1 MSHDPLGAGVNAGG
15 STEGRLLVVVRE
27 PLSTCQGVTYS
38 NQAEEDTHMANPT
51 PGDDTGVGPGREYPG
66 IPRWMKVSGI
76 IVIVLVLLIVI
87 IMFTGVGGK
96 HGPGMHGPG
105 RHMGVGGEHGP
116 RRPMVSTA
124 LVATYRPVTLVA
136 THRPVVLAATYRP
149 RQSPSGYASSRTR

>member
-1 MSHDPLGAGVNAGG
+1 MADPRQPRA
-15 STEGRLLVVVRE
+15 T
-27 PLSTCQGVTYS
+27 
-38 NQAEEDTHMANPT
+38 EEDTHMADP
-51 PGDDTGVGPGREYPG
+51 PPYPG
-66 IPRWMKVSGI
+66 IPRWVKVSGI

-96 HGPGMHGPG
+96 HGPG

-116 RRPMVSTA
+116 NRHMVSTA

-149 RQSPSGYASSRTR
+149 RQSPSGHASSRTR